1 MADEREERGEREPN
15 ETDRLVSLQDRQPQN
30 VDGYSECSGLLFP
43 FFKVVFSLLGLW
55 GHQKWNCIPRALF
68 FMFGL
73 TQAVCQISADC
84 GCPCFDCNNNT
95 NQIDFLRQRE
105 TCFTIFSVAAY
116 LSYSVFI
123 VCLIAYRSKD
133 SVRMSPSKS
142 KLDVD
147 GRKEITWLFFLFII
161 IMALFLSGM
170 VLLFSVQFKRNHDNL
185 KSRYVLSA
193 TVVLIH
199 WASFNT
205 CHVFAM
211 SCLSLGKYLL

>member
-15 ETDRLVSLQDRQPQN
+15 ETEPLLSPIRQDQDRQPQN
-30 VDGYSECSGLLFP
+30 VGGCSECPGLLFP
-43 FFKVVFSLLGLW
+43 FFKVVFSSLGLW

-68 FMFGL
+68 LMFGL
-73 TQAVCQISADC
+73 TQAVYQISADC
-84 GCPCFDCNNNT
+84 GCPYFDCNYNT
-95 NQIDFLRQRE
+95 TQIDFLHTRE

-123 VCLIAYRSKD
+123 ACLIAYSSEN
-133 SVRMSPSKS
+133 SVRM
-142 KLDVD
+142 DVD

-170 VLLFSVQFKRNHDNL
+170 VLLFIARFKTNHDNL
-185 KSRYVLSA
+185 MSRYVLSA

-211 SCLSLGKYLL
+211 SSLSLGKYFI